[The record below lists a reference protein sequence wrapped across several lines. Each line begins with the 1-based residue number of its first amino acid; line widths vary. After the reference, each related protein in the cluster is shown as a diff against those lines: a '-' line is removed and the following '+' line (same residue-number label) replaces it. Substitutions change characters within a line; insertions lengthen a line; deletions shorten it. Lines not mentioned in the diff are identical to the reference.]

1 MRPALALAIL
11 ALGLGGCGHV
21 RIQTNDPEA
30 RIYANGAFVGK
41 GEAEVPR
48 RMGPPA
54 SMQIT
59 VKGTNATVTRTLRRE
74 ITVVTAVFA
83 LYSYGTSFIWA
94 WQYPQEVF
102 VALPVRAG
110 SGWDEEPSGWDAP
123 PPGGDATPSGWDAA
137 PPGADGEAPPPVTSG
152 DGR

>member
-21 RIQTNDPEA
+21 RIHTNEPEA
-30 RIYANGAFVGK
+30 RIYANGAYVGK

-54 SMQIT
+54 SMEIT
-59 VKGTNATVTRTLRRE
+59 VKGTSATVSRVIRRE
-74 ITVVTAVFA
+74 ITVVTVVFA
-83 LYSYGTSFIWA
+83 LYSYLTSFIWA
-94 WQYPQEVF
+94 WQYPEEVF

-110 SGWDEEPSGWDAP
+110 SGWEEEPSGWDAP
-123 PPGGDATPSGWDAA
+123 PSGWDA
-137 PPGADGEAPPPVTSG
+137 PPEAASGEAPPPVTSG
-152 DGR
+152 GGR

>member
-11 ALGLGGCGHV
+11 ALGLAGCGHV
-21 RIQTNDPEA
+21 KIRTNDPEA
-30 RIYANGAFVGK
+30 RIYANGAYVGK

-59 VKGTNATVTRTLRRE
+59 VKGTDATVTRTIRRE

-83 LYSYGTSFIWA
+83 LYSYLTSFVWA
-94 WQYPQEVF
+94 WQYPQEVY

-110 SGWDEEPSGWDAP
+110 SGWEEESSGWDGRPSGWDAP
-123 PPGGDATPSGWDAA
+123 PEGWSGE
-137 PPGADGEAPPPVTSG
+137 GAPPVTNAG
-152 DGR
+152 GR